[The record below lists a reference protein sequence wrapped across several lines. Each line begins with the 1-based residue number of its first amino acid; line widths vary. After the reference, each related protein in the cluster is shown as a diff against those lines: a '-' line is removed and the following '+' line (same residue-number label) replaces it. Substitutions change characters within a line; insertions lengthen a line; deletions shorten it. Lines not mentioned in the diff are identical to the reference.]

1 MSVLL
6 LPFCIWLLRLLAAIS
21 ATMKS
26 DPHLSWTSILGGLLA
41 VALFSLTIP
50 LMRLAVHEFDP
61 AILGVGR
68 ILLAAVPAVIVLAC
82 IGVPRLSWSQ
92 FGRLCLVTGCL
103 VFGFAWLVA
112 TALRT
117 VPSHHAAIVTGG
129 IPLFTAI
136 GATLRGGHRPSARFW
151 VAAVTGSLLVGGY
164 GVAQSGGV
172 VTSADLL
179 LLAAAAVCGIGYSE
193 GTRLSGEIGATSL
206 TCLMPIVAVP
216 GALLVCWDKWPV
228 SWSSIHAL
236 SWGCWLYNGLVSA
249 FGAFFLWYPALR
261 RGGAARIGQLQ
272 LIQPFLTLA
281 SSALLLHESL
291 SSVDWL
297 VAGAVVACVAVAQRS
312 HKLPVLTV
320 DSANDRASRLVVTR
334 L

>member
-1 MSVLL
+1 MKPDSH
-6 LPFCIWLLRLLAAIS
+6 LPWTAIF
-21 ATMKS
+21 
-26 DPHLSWTSILGGLLA
+26 GGFLA

-50 LMRLAVHEFDP
+50 LMRIAVHELDP
-61 AILGVGR
+61 TILGVGR
-68 ILLAAVPAVIVLAC
+68 ILIAAVPASLVLGF

-92 FGRLCLVTGCL
+92 FGRLCLVTSCL

-112 TALRT
+112 TALRS

-136 GATLRGGHRPSARFW
+136 GATLRGGQHPSIRFW
-151 VAAVTGSLLVGGY
+151 IAAVTGSLLVGGY
-164 GVAQSGGV
+164 GIAQSGGV

-193 GTRLSGEIGATSL
+193 GTRLSGEIGSTQL
-206 TCLMPIVAVP
+206 TCLMPIVAIP
-216 GALLVCWDKWPV
+216 GALLVCWGKWPV
-228 SWSSIHAL
+228 AWASIHAL

-261 RGGAARIGQLQ
+261 RGGAARIGQIQ

-281 SSALLLHESL
+281 SSALLLHETL
-291 SSVDWL
+291 SGIDWV
-297 VAGAVVACVAVAQRS
+297 VAGAVVACVAIAQRS
-312 HKLPVLTV
+312 REPQVARVGSVKGPVSQPAL
-320 DSANDRASRLVVTR
+320 TR